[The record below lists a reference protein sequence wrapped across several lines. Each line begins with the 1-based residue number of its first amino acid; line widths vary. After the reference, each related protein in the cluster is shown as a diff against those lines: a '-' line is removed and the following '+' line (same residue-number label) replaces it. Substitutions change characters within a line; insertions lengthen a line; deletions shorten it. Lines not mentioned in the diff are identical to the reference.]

1 MRTDLEM
8 AALAAIVRHGSLSAA
23 ARHLGLS
30 VSVISDRLTS
40 LETRLGVRL
49 IARTTRRQ
57 SLTEAGRLY
66 LTEMEPILAAID
78 DLEIRVRDL
87 AATPRG
93 TLRVSA
99 PMPIGR
105 RWIAPFVGDFVT
117 RYPDIHLK
125 LMLEDRYVDIVGEG
139 FDVAIR
145 GGPAVESEFTGRF
158 LASTRRVTVASPDY
172 LKARGTPEQPDDLAA
187 HDCLIF
193 NAGGHFHADWRFGRG
208 DASRILRVSARLAT
222 SSSELPVSWAV
233 AGLGLTQKSLWEVQ
247 EHIDKGRLV
256 TVLDAFEPEPASFF
270 AIHPVSRSQSRPLS
284 LFVGELAAFLKP
296 RFAS

>member
-87 AATPRG
+87 SATPRG
-93 TLRVSA
+93 TLRVTA

-105 RWIAPFVGDFVT
+105 RWIAPFVGDFIT

-125 LMLEDRYVDIVGEG
+125 LVLEDRYVDIVGEG

-172 LKARGTPEQPDDLAA
+172 LKVRGIPEQPDDLAA

-208 DASRILRVSARLAT
+208 EASTIVRVSARLAT
-222 SSSELPVSWAV
+222 SSSELPVTWAV

-247 EHIDKGRLV
+247 EHIDEGRLV
-256 TVLDAFEPEPASFF
+256 IVLDAFEPDPASFF
-270 AIHPVSRSQSRPLS
+270 AIHPVSRSQSRLLS
-284 LFVGELAAFLKP
+284 LFIGELAAFLKP

>member
-1 MRTDLEM
+1 MRTDQEM

-87 AATPRG
+87 SATPRG
-93 TLRVSA
+93 TLRVTA

-125 LMLEDRYVDIVGEG
+125 LVLEDRYVDIVGEG

-172 LKARGTPEQPDDLAA
+172 LKVRGIPEQPDDLAA

-208 DASRILRVSARLAT
+208 EASTIVRVSARLAT
-222 SSSELPVSWAV
+222 SSSELPVTWAV

-247 EHIDKGRLV
+247 EHIDEGRLV
-256 TVLDAFEPEPASFF
+256 TVLDAFEPDPASFF
-270 AIHPVSRSQSRPLS
+270 AIHPVSRSQSRLLS
-284 LFVGELAAFLKP
+284 LFIGELAAFLKP